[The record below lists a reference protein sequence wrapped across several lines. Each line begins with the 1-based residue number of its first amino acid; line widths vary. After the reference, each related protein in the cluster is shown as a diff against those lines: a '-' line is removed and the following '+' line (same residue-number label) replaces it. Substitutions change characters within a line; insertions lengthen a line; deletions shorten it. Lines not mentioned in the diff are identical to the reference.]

1 MKTMKTV
8 TIASLS
14 ICLGQIG
21 HTSLA
26 EEANVVVM
34 ERVPESTKPAHIY
47 DFGIGENIVS
57 GLISGLE
64 DDAM

>member
-1 MKTMKTV
+1 MKTMKTI

-26 EEANVVVM
+26 EEAKVVV
-34 ERVPESTKPAHIY
+34 VESAPVSEEPAHIY
-47 DFGIGENIVS
+47 DFGIGEDILS
-57 GLISGLE
+57 GLVAIGES
-64 DDAM
+64 